1 MAKKQKSPIEVLLIE
16 ELRERAPVGVVLSDS
31 TMHRSHGA
39 FDPDIGCLLVG
50 TNDHEA
56 ESECYGGGDECEQW
70 DLYSNVVIGDYKL
83 DLVLQTSYGSLAIEC
98 DGHDWHDR
106 TKQQA
111 AYDRARDRFFL
122 SRLLPTIRFT
132 GSEIVH
138 SAPKCAVE
146 VYSIA
151 KAIDRQ
157 ACALAHSECS
167 ITGRPYGSRR

>member
-1 MAKKQKSPIEVLLIE
+1 VAKRKSPIEVMLIR
-16 ELRERAPVGVVLSDS
+16 ELQERVPSDTILADW
-31 TMHRSHGA
+31 TMHRAHGA
-39 FDPDIGCLLVG
+39 FEPYAGCLLIA

-56 ESECYGGGDECEQW
+56 DAESYGESSDHNQL
-70 DLYSNVVIGDYKL
+70 DLYSNVVVGDYRL
-83 DLVLQTSYGSLAIEC
+83 DLVLSTFYGSLAIEC

-138 SAPKCAVE
+138 SASKCALE

-151 KAIDRQ
+151 AAIDRQ
-157 ACALAHSECS
+157 ACALAHSGFS
-167 ITGRPYGSRR
+167 ITGTPYRRYE